1 MQLQQAIKNVLA
13 CPSTTFAL
21 IGAPGVGKTSATIS
35 ALKAAGKEVI
45 RVDCANLPAEDLARL
60 PVLSKDKKSLH
71 FAIPQMWTPRENVAI
86 VLDELFKAA
95 DDTVNAF
102 LPLVHGKQLFGEQ
115 WAEDTIVVVT
125 ANSAEF
131 KVGDKLAP
139 HSLNRIVAL
148 NIGDPSPEEARRTML
163 DLNFD
168 ARIIGWAEK
177 VPQALVSYDPTVSD
191 KTASELDYYFGYDN
205 RRPRAPFASMRSL
218 HTASHLLKAGIGD
231 GETLA
236 GAIGEKAA
244 KSLAL
249 FCREAKS
256 FVDPAA
262 ILNGTADVPDHLFDC
277 RQAALTCVAM
287 IDKHNCQ
294 PVLAYLKRLPEEVQY
309 LAYRNVS
316 VKSNLTELLM
326 KPGFAKWV
334 EAVSRSS

>member
-1 MQLQQAIKNVLA
+1 MQLQQALSNVFA
-13 CPSTTFAL
+13 CPSTTFML
-21 IGAPGVGKTSATIS
+21 IGAPGCGKTTATI
-35 ALKAAGKEVI
+35 AYAKARGKHTI
-45 RVDCANLPAEDLARL
+45 RIDAQAMPAEDLARL
-60 PVLSKDKKSLH
+60 PVLSKDKRSMH
-71 FAIPQMWTPRENVAI
+71 FTYPEIFTPRENTLI
-86 VLDELFKAA
+86 LLDELTKAP
-95 DDTVNAF
+95 DDVLNAF
-102 LPLVHGKQLFGEQ
+102 LPLIHGKQLFGEQ
-115 WAEDTIVVVT
+115 WPEDLIVVIT
-125 ANSAEF
+125 GNSADF
-131 KVGDKLAP
+131 KVGDKLQP
-139 HSLNRIVAL
+139 HILNRVVKIDVS
-148 NIGDPSPEEARRTML
+148 DPTPEEARRTML

-177 VPQALVSYDPTVSD
+177 VPQALVSYDPTIVD
-191 KTASELDYYFGYDN
+191 KKSSELDYYFGYDN

-218 HTASHLLKAGIGD
+218 HTASHLLKSGITD
-231 GETLA
+231 SETLA
-236 GAIGEKAA
+236 GAIGDRAA

-249 FCREAKS
+249 FCREAKA

-334 EAVSRSS
+334 EQVSRSS